1 MIMDRSSANG
11 TYVNG
16 ERLIPNDPHVLR
28 DGDEIR
34 LGKLVAHIYF
44 R

>member
-1 MIMDRSSANG
+1 MILDRGSANG
-11 TYVNG
+11 TYLNG
-16 ERLIPNDPHVLR
+16 ERLTPNEPHVLR